1 MNMKDITYKIL
12 LILVILTIVGQ
23 LASIVLWIVNPA
35 LGVEPNARFSL
46 SVDYIFAIANAVVMI
61 PLNLIALY
69 GIFKRFKWGPLFLIA
84 ISIGN
89 RLLSQ
94 FLFVGGIHLI
104 FVTVTVVLVI
114 FAYSEY
120 TRLKVSET
128 AFLAGG
134 ALVNFLL
141 SSLLFNPVDSLVLGF
156 IFYSLFLVVLV
167 GILIALKKLR

>member
-1 MNMKDITYKIL
+1 MQDVTHRIL
-12 LILVILTIVGQ
+12 LILVILTIVGE

-35 LGVEPNARFSL
+35 LGVEPSARFSL

-69 GIFKRFKWGPLFLIA
+69 GIFKQLKWGPLFLIA

-120 TRLKVSET
+120 KDLKVSET

-134 ALVNFLL
+134 ALVNFIL
-141 SSLLFNPVDSLVLGF
+141 SSLLFDPVDSVVFGF
-156 IFYSLFLVVLV
+156 VFYSLFLFALV
-167 GILIALKKLR
+167 GSLIAIRKLR

>member
-1 MNMKDITYKIL
+1 MQDVTHKIL
-12 LILVILTIVGQ
+12 LILVILTSVGE
-23 LASIVLWIVNPA
+23 LASIVLWVVTPA

-69 GIFKRFKWGPLFLIA
+69 GIFKRLKWGPLFLIA

-120 TRLKVSET
+120 KGLKVSET

-141 SSLLFNPVDSLVLGF
+141 SSLLFDPVDSVVFGF
-156 IFYSLFLVVLV
+156 VFYSLFLVALV
-167 GILIALKKLR
+167 GSLIAIRKLR